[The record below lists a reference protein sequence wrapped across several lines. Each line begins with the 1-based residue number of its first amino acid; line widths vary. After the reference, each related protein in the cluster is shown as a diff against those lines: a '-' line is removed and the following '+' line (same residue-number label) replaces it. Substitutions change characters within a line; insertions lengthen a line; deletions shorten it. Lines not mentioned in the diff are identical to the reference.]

1 MTAKHS
7 RRDKRGTGRGLLV
20 FACVFVA
27 LAAGALVLA
36 MSGNLRP
43 LVETVVP
50 GLAGEIAQQ
59 PGQEQEAEGQGA
71 EAAQELEPKDFSDYS
86 WDELSQISTKIADA
100 ATNDEGLA
108 IAREYNL
115 ADASGVPVNEA
126 REVVLDDN
134 TLAYARIVGFRHD
147 QRADGSG
154 VAGMTLMVSM
164 LSEQPM
170 EASNTNEGGWESST
184 LRAWLAGDG
193 MALLPDD
200 LASHVV
206 SVAKA
211 TNNVGV
217 TSDVSSVTQTADGL
231 WAFSAV
237 EVCGNITWFED
248 EFATEISYT
257 GSLDAVL
264 NAEGAEYAYF
274 SAAGVTGETGGQS
287 GALALTYRGSSRPWW
302 YRSAYPLNYADTS
315 SSSYFFRV
323 SETGYPSSVGEAD
336 TATGVVAGFSI

>member
-1 MTAKHS
+1 MAPKHI
-7 RRDKRGTGRGLLV
+7 RRDNMGTGRGLLIV
-20 FACVFVA
+20 ACVFV
-27 LAAGALVLA
+27 VLA
-36 MSGNLRP
+36 MGVLALAMTGRLRP
-43 LVETVVP
+43 LVESVAP
-50 GLAGEIAQQ
+50 GLAGVPAQQ
-59 PGQEQEAEGQGA
+59 AGQETEGQGA
-71 EAAQELEPKDFSDYS
+71 ETAQTLEPKDFTDYS
-86 WDELSQISTKIADA
+86 WDELSQISTKIAAA
-100 ATNDEGLA
+100 ATDDDGLA
-108 IAREYNL
+108 IAQEYKL
-115 ADASGVPVNEA
+115 ADAAGAPVNET

-170 EASNTNEGGWESST
+170 ETSNTSQGGWESSS

-200 LASHVV
+200 LASHIV
-206 SVAKA
+206 SVSKA
-211 TNNVGV
+211 SNNVGV
-217 TSDVSSVTQTADGL
+217 TSDFASVTQTADGL

-257 GSLDAVL
+257 AGLDTVL
-264 NAEGAEYAYF
+264 NAEGAQYPYF
-274 SAAGVTGETGGQS
+274 SAAGVTEETGGQS

-315 SSSYFFRV
+315 SSSYFFRA
-323 SETGYPSSVGEAD
+323 SETGFPSSVGQAN
-336 TATGVVAGFSI
+336 AAAGVVAGLCI

>member
-1 MTAKHS
+1 MAPKHI
-7 RRDKRGTGRGLLV
+7 RRDNMGTGRGLLIV
-20 FACVFVA
+20 ACVFV
-27 LAAGALVLA
+27 VLA
-36 MSGNLRP
+36 MGVLALAMTGRLRP
-43 LVETVVP
+43 LVESVAP
-50 GLAGEIAQQ
+50 GLAGVPAQQ
-59 PGQEQEAEGQGA
+59 AGQETEGQGA
-71 EAAQELEPKDFSDYS
+71 ETAQTLEPKDFTDYS
-86 WDELSQISTKIADA
+86 WDELSQISTKISAA
-100 ATNDEGLA
+100 ATDDDGLA
-108 IAREYNL
+108 IAQEYKL
-115 ADASGVPVNEA
+115 ADAAGAPVNET

-170 EASNTNEGGWESST
+170 ETSNTSQGGWESSS

-200 LASHVV
+200 LASHIV
-206 SVAKA
+206 SVSKA
-211 TNNVGV
+211 SNNVGV
-217 TSDVSSVTQTADGL
+217 TSDLASVTQTADGL

-257 GSLDAVL
+257 AGLDTVL
-264 NAEGAEYAYF
+264 NAEGAQYPYF
-274 SAAGVTGETGGQS
+274 SAAGVTEETGGQS

-315 SSSYFFRV
+315 SSSYFFRA
-323 SETGYPSSVGEAD
+323 SETGFPSSVGQANA
-336 TATGVVAGFSI
+336 TAGVVAGLCI

>member
-1 MTAKHS
+1 MAPKHI
-7 RRDKRGTGRGLLV
+7 RRDNMGTGRGLLIV
-20 FACVFVA
+20 ACVFV
-27 LAAGALVLA
+27 VLA
-36 MSGNLRP
+36 MGVLALAMTGRLRP
-43 LVETVVP
+43 LVESVAP
-50 GLAGEIAQQ
+50 GLAGVPAQQ
-59 PGQEQEAEGQGA
+59 AGQETEGQGA
-71 EAAQELEPKDFSDYS
+71 ETAQTLEPKDFTDYS
-86 WDELSQISTKIADA
+86 WDELSQISTKIAAA
-100 ATNDEGLA
+100 ATDDDGLA
-108 IAREYNL
+108 IAQEYKL
-115 ADASGVPVNEA
+115 ADATGAPVNET

-170 EASNTNEGGWESST
+170 ETSNTSQGGWESSS

-200 LASHVV
+200 LASHIV
-206 SVAKA
+206 SVSKA
-211 TNNVGV
+211 SNNVGV
-217 TSDVSSVTQTADGL
+217 TSDLASVTQTADGL

-257 GSLDAVL
+257 AGLDTVL
-264 NAEGAEYAYF
+264 NAEGAQYPYF
-274 SAAGVTGETGGQS
+274 SAAGVTEETGGQS

-323 SETGYPSSVGEAD
+323 SETGFPSSVGQANA
-336 TATGVVAGFSI
+336 TAGVVAGLCI

>member
-1 MTAKHS
+1 MAPKHI
-7 RRDKRGTGRGLLV
+7 RRDNMGAGRGLLIV
-20 FACVFVA
+20 ACVFV
-27 LAAGALVLA
+27 VLA
-36 MSGNLRP
+36 MGVLALAMTGRLRP
-43 LVETVVP
+43 LVESVAP
-50 GLAGEIAQQ
+50 GLAGVPAQQ
-59 PGQEQEAEGQGA
+59 AGQETEGQGA
-71 EAAQELEPKDFSDYS
+71 ETAQTLEPKDFTDYS
-86 WDELSQISTKIADA
+86 WDELSQISTKIAAA
-100 ATNDEGLA
+100 ATDDDGLA
-108 IAREYNL
+108 IAQEYKL
-115 ADASGVPVNEA
+115 ADAAGAPVNET

-170 EASNTNEGGWESST
+170 ETSNTSQGGWESSS

-200 LASHVV
+200 LASHIV
-206 SVAKA
+206 SVSKA
-211 TNNVGV
+211 SNNVGV
-217 TSDVSSVTQTADGL
+217 TSDLASVTQTADGL

-257 GSLDAVL
+257 AGLDTVL
-264 NAEGAEYAYF
+264 NAEGAQYPYF
-274 SAAGVTGETGGQS
+274 SAAGVTEETGGQS

-315 SSSYFFRV
+315 SSSYFFRA
-323 SETGYPSSVGEAD
+323 SETGFPSSVGQANA
-336 TATGVVAGFSI
+336 TAGVVAGLCI

>member
-1 MTAKHS
+1 MAPKHI
-7 RRDKRGTGRGLLV
+7 RRDNMGTGRGLLIV
-20 FACVFVA
+20 ACVFV
-27 LAAGALVLA
+27 VLA
-36 MSGNLRP
+36 MGVLALAVTGRLRP
-43 LVETVVP
+43 LVESVAP
-50 GLAGEIAQQ
+50 GLAGVPAQQ
-59 PGQEQEAEGQGA
+59 AGQETEGQGA
-71 EAAQELEPKDFSDYS
+71 ETAQTLEPKDFTDYS
-86 WDELSQISTKIADA
+86 WDELSQISTKIAAA
-100 ATNDEGLA
+100 ATDDDGLA
-108 IAREYNL
+108 IAQEYKL
-115 ADASGVPVNEA
+115 ADAAGAPVNET

-170 EASNTNEGGWESST
+170 ETSNTSQGGWESSS

-200 LASHVV
+200 LASHIV
-206 SVAKA
+206 SVSKA
-211 TNNVGV
+211 SNNVGV
-217 TSDVSSVTQTADGL
+217 TSDLASVTQTADGL

-257 GSLDAVL
+257 AGLDTVL
-264 NAEGAEYAYF
+264 NAEGAQYPYF
-274 SAAGVTGETGGQS
+274 SAAGVTEETGGQS

-315 SSSYFFRV
+315 SSSYFFRA
-323 SETGYPSSVGEAD
+323 SETGFPSSVGQANA
-336 TATGVVAGFSI
+336 TAGVVAGLCI

>member
-1 MTAKHS
+1 MAPKHI
-7 RRDKRGTGRGLLV
+7 RRDNMGTGRGLLTV
-20 FACVFVA
+20 ACVFV
-27 LAAGALVLA
+27 VLA
-36 MSGNLRP
+36 MGVLALAMTGRLRP
-43 LVETVVP
+43 LVESVAP
-50 GLAGEIAQQ
+50 GLAGVPAQQ
-59 PGQEQEAEGQGA
+59 AGQETEGQGA
-71 EAAQELEPKDFSDYS
+71 ETAQTLEPKDFTDYS
-86 WDELSQISTKIADA
+86 WDELSQISTKIAAA
-100 ATNDEGLA
+100 ATDDDGLA
-108 IAREYNL
+108 IAQEYNL
-115 ADASGVPVNEA
+115 ADAAGAPVNET

-170 EASNTNEGGWESST
+170 ETSNTSQGGWESSS

-200 LASHVV
+200 LASHIV
-206 SVAKA
+206 SVSKA
-211 TNNVGV
+211 SNNVGV
-217 TSDVSSVTQTADGL
+217 TSDLASVTQTADGL

-257 GSLDAVL
+257 AGLDTVL
-264 NAEGAEYAYF
+264 NAEGAQYPYF
-274 SAAGVTGETGGQS
+274 SAAGVTEETGGQS

-315 SSSYFFRV
+315 SSSYFFRA
-323 SETGYPSSVGEAD
+323 SETGFPSSVGQANA
-336 TATGVVAGFSI
+336 TAGVVAGLCI

>member
-1 MTAKHS
+1 MAPKHI
-7 RRDKRGTGRGLLV
+7 RRDNMGTGRGLLIV
-20 FACVFVA
+20 ACVFV
-27 LAAGALVLA
+27 VLA
-36 MSGNLRP
+36 MGVLALAMTGRLRP
-43 LVETVVP
+43 LVESVAP
-50 GLAGEIAQQ
+50 GLAGVPAQQ
-59 PGQEQEAEGQGA
+59 AGQETEGQGA
-71 EAAQELEPKDFSDYS
+71 ETAQTLEPKDFTDYS
-86 WDELSQISTKIADA
+86 WDELSQISTKIAAA
-100 ATNDEGLA
+100 ATDDDGLA
-108 IAREYNL
+108 IAQEYKL
-115 ADASGVPVNEA
+115 ADAAGAPVNET

-170 EASNTNEGGWESST
+170 ETSNTSQGGWESSS

-200 LASHVV
+200 LASHIV
-206 SVAKA
+206 SVSKA
-211 TNNVGV
+211 SNNVGV
-217 TSDVSSVTQTADGL
+217 TSDLASVTQTADGL

-257 GSLDAVL
+257 AGLDTVL
-264 NAEGAEYAYF
+264 NAEGAQYPYF
-274 SAAGVTGETGGQS
+274 SAAGVTEETGGQS

-315 SSSYFFRV
+315 SSSYFFRA
-323 SETGYPSSVGEAD
+323 SETGFPSSVGQANA
-336 TATGVVAGFSI
+336 TAGVVAGLCI

>member
-1 MTAKHS
+1 MAPKHI
-7 RRDKRGTGRGLLV
+7 RRDNMGTGRGLLTV
-20 FACVFVA
+20 ACVFV
-27 LAAGALVLA
+27 VLA
-36 MSGNLRP
+36 MGVLALAMTGRLRP
-43 LVETVVP
+43 LVESVAP
-50 GLAGEIAQQ
+50 GLAGVPAQQ
-59 PGQEQEAEGQGA
+59 AGQETEGQGA
-71 EAAQELEPKDFSDYS
+71 ETAQTLEPKDFTDYS
-86 WDELSQISTKIADA
+86 WDELSQISTKISAA
-100 ATNDEGLA
+100 ATDDDGLA
-108 IAREYNL
+108 IAQEYNL
-115 ADASGVPVNEA
+115 ADAAGAPVNET

-134 TLAYARIVGFRHD
+134 ALAYARIVGFRHD

-170 EASNTNEGGWESST
+170 ETSNTSQGGWESSS

-200 LASHVV
+200 LASHIV
-206 SVAKA
+206 SVSKA
-211 TNNVGV
+211 SNNVGV
-217 TSDVSSVTQTADGL
+217 TSDLASVTQTADGL

-257 GSLDAVL
+257 AGLDTVL
-264 NAEGAEYAYF
+264 NAEGAQYPYF
-274 SAAGVTGETGGQS
+274 SAAGVTEETGGQS

-315 SSSYFFRV
+315 SSSYFFRA
-323 SETGYPSSVGEAD
+323 SETGFPSSVGQANA
-336 TATGVVAGFSI
+336 TAGVVAGLCI

>member
-1 MTAKHS
+1 MAPKHS
-7 RRDKRGTGRGLLV
+7 RRKSRGTGRGLLIA
-20 FACVFVA
+20 ACVFIAFAVGVLA
-27 LAAGALVLA
+27 LAMTGK
-36 MSGNLRP
+36 LRP
-43 LVETVVP
+43 LVENVAP
-50 GLAGEIAQQ
+50 GLAGEAAQQ
-59 PGQEQEAEGQGA
+59 SGQVADGQAA
-71 EAAQELEPKDFSDYS
+71 EAAQALEPKDFSDYS
-86 WDELSQISTKIADA
+86 WDELSQISTKIAAA
-100 ATNDEGLA
+100 ATDNDGLA
-108 IAREYNL
+108 IAQEYNL
-115 ADASGVPVNEA
+115 ADAAGVPVNET

-170 EASNTNEGGWESST
+170 ETSNTNQGGWESSS

-206 SVAKA
+206 SVSKA

-217 TSDVSSVTQTADGL
+217 TSDVASVTQTADGL
-231 WAFSAV
+231 WTFSAV

-248 EFATEISYT
+248 EFASEISYT
-257 GSLDAVL
+257 AGLDAVL
-264 NAEGAEYAYF
+264 NAEGSQYAYF
-274 SAAGVTGETGGQS
+274 SAAGVTGETGGPS
-287 GALALTYRGSSRPWW
+287 GALALTYRGSARPWW

-315 SSSYFFRV
+315 SSQYFFRA
-323 SETGYPSSVGEAD
+323 SETGYPSSVGDAS
-336 TATGVVAGFSI
+336 TPSGVVAGFCL

>member
-1 MTAKHS
+1 MAPKHI
-7 RRDKRGTGRGLLV
+7 RRDNMGTGRGLLTV
-20 FACVFVA
+20 ACVFV
-27 LAAGALVLA
+27 VLA
-36 MSGNLRP
+36 MGVLALAMTGRLRP
-43 LVETVVP
+43 LVESVAP
-50 GLAGEIAQQ
+50 GLAGVPVQQ
-59 PGQEQEAEGQGA
+59 AGQETEGQGA
-71 EAAQELEPKDFSDYS
+71 ETAQTLEPKDFTDYS
-86 WDELSQISTKIADA
+86 WDELSQISTKIAAA
-100 ATNDEGLA
+100 ATDDDGLA
-108 IAREYNL
+108 IAQEYKL
-115 ADASGVPVNEA
+115 ADAAGAPVNET

-170 EASNTNEGGWESST
+170 ETSNTSQGGWESSS

-200 LASHVV
+200 LASHIV
-206 SVAKA
+206 SVSKA
-211 TNNVGV
+211 SNNVGV
-217 TSDVSSVTQTADGL
+217 TSDLASVTQTADGL

-257 GSLDAVL
+257 AGLDTVL
-264 NAEGAEYAYF
+264 NAEGAQYPYF
-274 SAAGVTGETGGQS
+274 SAAGVTEETGGQS

-315 SSSYFFRV
+315 SSSYFFRA
-323 SETGYPSSVGEAD
+323 SETGFPSSGGQANA
-336 TATGVVAGFSI
+336 TAGVVAGLCI

>member
-1 MTAKHS
+1 MAPKHS
-7 RRDKRGTGRGLLV
+7 RRDSGSTGRGLLV

-27 LAAGALVLA
+27 LAVGVLA
-36 MSGNLRP
+36 LAMTGQLRP
-43 LVETVVP
+43 LVESVAPV
-50 GLAGEIAQQ
+50 LAGEPAQQ
-59 PGQEQEAEGQGA
+59 MGQETEGQGA
-71 EAAQELEPKDFSDYS
+71 EVAKTLESKAFSDYS
-86 WDELSQISTKIADA
+86 WDELSQISARIAAA
-100 ATNDEGLA
+100 ATDDEGLA
-108 IAREYNL
+108 IAQEYNL
-115 ADASGVPVNEA
+115 ADAAGVPVNET

-170 EASNTNEGGWESST
+170 ETSNTNQGGWESSL
-184 LRAWLAGDG
+184 LRAWLASDG

-200 LASHVV
+200 LATHIV
-206 SVAKA
+206 SVSKA

-217 TSDVSSVTQTADGL
+217 TSDVASVTQTADGL

-257 GSLDAVL
+257 AGLDAVL
-264 NAEGAEYAYF
+264 NAEGTQYAYF
-274 SAAGVTGETGGQS
+274 SAAGVNGETGGQS

-315 SSSYFFRV
+315 SSSYFFRA
-323 SETGYPSSVGEAD
+323 SETGFPSSVGQAD
-336 TATGVVAGFSI
+336 AASGVVAGFCL

>member
-1 MTAKHS
+1 MAPKHI
-7 RRDKRGTGRGLLV
+7 RRDNMGTGRGLLIV
-20 FACVFVA
+20 ACVFV
-27 LAAGALVLA
+27 VLA
-36 MSGNLRP
+36 MGVLALAVTGRLRP
-43 LVETVVP
+43 LVESVAP
-50 GLAGEIAQQ
+50 GLAGVPAQQ
-59 PGQEQEAEGQGA
+59 AGQETEGQGA
-71 EAAQELEPKDFSDYS
+71 ETAQTLEPKDFTDYS
-86 WDELSQISTKIADA
+86 WDELSQISTKIAAA
-100 ATNDEGLA
+100 ATDDDGLA
-108 IAREYNL
+108 IAQEYKL
-115 ADASGVPVNEA
+115 ADAAGAPVNET

-170 EASNTNEGGWESST
+170 ETSNTSQGGWESSS

-200 LASHVV
+200 LASHIV
-206 SVAKA
+206 SVSKA
-211 TNNVGV
+211 SNNVGV
-217 TSDVSSVTQTADGL
+217 TSDLASVTQTADGL

-257 GSLDAVL
+257 AGLDTVL
-264 NAEGAEYAYF
+264 NAEGAQYPYF
-274 SAAGVTGETGGQS
+274 SAAGVTEETGGQS

-315 SSSYFFRV
+315 SSSYFFRA
-323 SETGYPSSVGEAD
+323 SETGFPSLVGQANA
-336 TATGVVAGFSI
+336 TAGVVAGLCI